1 MKASSSTVPNSLGPE
16 LDAEKRPSLRV
27 LLCFHCCTR
36 SRLSFKDLFSLLFN
50 LDGLA
55 AVLDELLD
63 ELPLDELFFLPPF
76 CLTFQALFFLSFK
89 VPGLL
94 FFTILMVMVRI
105 GGQPALLLSQQPH
118 EYNCS
123 MTCA

>member
-1 MKASSSTVPNSLGPE
+1 
-16 LDAEKRPSLRV
+16 V

-55 AVLDELLD
+55 AELDELLD

-76 CLTFQALFFLSFK
+76 CLTFQALFFLPLKTQACFSS
-89 VPGLL
+89 P
-94 FFTILMVMVRI
+94 
-105 GGQPALLLSQQPH
+105 S
-118 EYNCS
+118 
-123 MTCA
+123 